1 MTETDRPQKG
11 SPTPTGAPVA
21 QSPGISIRDLTLRV
35 SDRTLLKEANADF
48 PPRSVTLVVG
58 PSGTGKSL
66 LLNLLAGLTTPSQG
80 AVRAAGS
87 INIEGVEVLAQTQGA
102 RPPTG
107 IIFQNFALF
116 DELTARENLR
126 FAEDHRQRR
135 ATPADPSIRPE
146 QLLKE
151 FGLPGDRGISSF
163 SGGEKQRLAIART
176 LAYDPAVILYD
187 EPTSGLDPS
196 NARRVA
202 ERIRRTA
209 NEHSKTTVVVTHDY
223 THLAP
228 IADAV
233 YLLDASQNKLS
244 RVESDQMATAALS
257 TAPVESA
264 PSVDAPSRART
275 VLWEAVLRKV
285 GNFLESTGTWLT
297 AGVESILHL
306 IPIWR
311 SYRWGIRYLRHYL
324 GLVASPSAWLYFGSA
339 GVIAGFVSTHFVFKF
354 LPQKKYTEPLFS
366 DEVLNGLGFALFR
379 ILVPVLLT
387 VLLAARCGAA
397 VASDVGNRLQTQQL
411 EAMRSLGAPPS
422 RYLLTPILYAF
433 LLATPF
439 LVGLGFWAARTTSLA
454 VFTYSYPEHG
464 VDYWDVHFHR
474 NLVIPGQ
481 LLFDGSF
488 WLLAKILLCGVGV
501 GAIAYSV
508 GMRPK
513 ASAVAVS
520 RDVTATIITSTLYV
534 LVVHFVFAFAEY

>member
-1 MTETDRPQKG
+1 MTETGTGRPEETN
-11 SPTPTGAPVA
+11 PTAAGVGVA

-35 SDRTLLKEANADF
+35 TDRTLLEGANADF
-48 PPRSVTLVVG
+48 PAQSVTLVVG

-66 LLNLLAGLTTPSQG
+66 LLNLLAGLATPSQG
-80 AVRAAGS
+80 AVRATGS
-87 INIEGVEVLAQTQGA
+87 INIEGVEVLAHTRGA

-107 IIFQNFALF
+107 IIFQDFALF

-135 ATPADPSIRPE
+135 ATTADPSSRPA
-146 QLLKE
+146 QLLEE
-151 FGLPGDRGISSF
+151 FGLPGDRSISSF

-209 NEHSKTTVVVTHDY
+209 NEHRKTTVVITHDY

-228 IADAV
+228 IADTV
-233 YLLDASQNKLS
+233 YLLDASQQQLS
-244 RVESDQMATAALS
+244 RVESDQMAAAALS

-264 PSVDAPSRART
+264 PPADKRSPSRSRSVLLPAR
-275 VLWEAVLRKV
+275 
-285 GNFLESTGTWLT
+285 NFLESTGSWLT
-297 AGVESILHL
+297 AGVESVLHL
-306 IPIWR
+306 APFWR
-311 SYRWGIRYLRHYL
+311 SYRWGLRYLRHYL
-324 GLVASPSAWLYFGSA
+324 GLVASPSAWLYFGAA

-411 EAMRSLGAPPS
+411 DAMRSLGAPPS

-439 LVGLGFWAARTTSLA
+439 LVGIGFLAARTTSLI

-464 VDYWDVHFHR
+464 AAFWDVHFHR
-474 NLVIPGQ
+474 NLVVPGQ
-481 LLFDGSF
+481 LLYDGSF

-501 GAIAYSV
+501 GAIAYRV

-513 ASAVAVS
+513 TSAVAVS